1 MEKEF
6 DVIVIGGGHAG
17 SEASLACA
25 RKGHKTLMLSVSLD
39 NIGFLACNP
48 SIGGTAKGQLVS
60 EIDALG
66 GEMGVNADKCLL
78 QLRMLNSS
86 KGPAVHSLRAQV
98 DKNKYHTQLKKTME
112 NTANLSLKMGEVTD
126 ILTENGKASGV
137 KLATGEVIKSK
148 AVIVCTGVYLKANII
163 MGDYVENIGPSGFKA
178 ANKLTDSLVS
188 HGIEVM
194 RFKTGTPARIDAR
207 TIDFSKLEVQ
217 PGDSDI
223 QMFSYLNAG
232 KKVKNVKDCHLVYTN
247 LTTHEI
253 IKNNLEKAP
262 MYSGLIKG
270 VGPRYCPSIETKIVR
285 FADKERHQLFLE
297 PEANDTNEMYIQG
310 FSTSMPVD
318 IQEDMLHSLVG
329 LENAFIMRN
338 AYAIEYDAINSL
350 ELFPSLEHKKI
361 KNLYFAGQING
372 TSGYEEAAAQ
382 GLIAGINASLKLE
395 NKPDLVLK
403 RSDAYI
409 GVLIDDL
416 VTKGT
421 SEPYRMMTS
430 RAEHRLH
437 LRQDNADLRLT
448 EIGRSVG
455 LVDDKRYKKFKAKL
469 KDLEKAEAVFEN
481 NVSPELQNK
490 ILKKKGLEKTSVGVK
505 LRNLVKRDYV
515 EFDDLKE
522 LGLFYGLDEIATKEV
537 YIQAKYEG
545 YLKRA
550 NEDIARAEADEK
562 IALPANLDYFSIKGL
577 KAEAQDKLNLIK
589 PLNLGQASRI
599 SGVSPADI
607 AVLTIYLKVNKMC

>member
-1 MEKEF
+1 MEKFF

-98 DKNKYHTQLKKTME
+98 DKNKYHTELKKTME
-112 NTANLSLKMGEVTD
+112 NTDNLSLKMGEVTD

-137 KLATGEVIKSK
+137 KLATGEIIKSS

-178 ANKLTDSLVS
+178 ANKLTDSLVNL
-188 HGIEVM
+188 GIEVM
-194 RFKTGTPARIDAR
+194 RFKTGTPARIDSR

-247 LTTHEI
+247 LNTHEI

-350 ELFPSLEHKKI
+350 ELYPTLEHKKI

-382 GLIAGINASLKLE
+382 GLIAGINASLRLE
-395 NKPDLVLK
+395 NKPEIILK

-421 SEPYRMMTS
+421 NEPYRMMTS
-430 RAEHRLH
+430 RAEYRLH

-448 EIGRSVG
+448 EIGRKVG
-455 LVDDKRYKKFKAKL
+455 LVDNKRYKKFKAKL
-469 KDLEKAEAVFEN
+469 KEIAKAEAVFET
-481 NVSPELQNK
+481 NVSPELQNV
-490 ILKKKGLEKTSVGVK
+490 ILEKKGLEKTNVGVK
-505 LRNLVKRDYV
+505 LRNLVKRDYI
-515 EFDDLKE
+515 EFEDLKQ
-522 LGLFYGLDEIATKEV
+522 LGLFYGLDEIAVKEV

-550 NEDIARAEADEK
+550 SEDIARAEADEK
-562 IALPANLDYFSIKGL
+562 IALPPTLDYFSIKGL

>member
-1 MEKEF
+1 MEKFF

-98 DKNKYHTQLKKTME
+98 DKNKYHTELKKTME
-112 NTANLSLKMGEVTD
+112 NTPNLSLKMGEVTE
-126 ILTENGKASGV
+126 ILTDGDKASGV
-137 KLATGEVIKSK
+137 KLATGEIIKSS

-178 ANKLTDSLVS
+178 ANKLTDSLINL
-188 HGIEVM
+188 GIEVM
-194 RFKTGTPARIDAR
+194 RFKTGTPARIDSR
-207 TIDFSKLEVQ
+207 TIDYTKLEVQ

-247 LTTHEI
+247 LSTHEI

-350 ELFPSLEHKKI
+350 ELYPTLEHKKI

-382 GLIAGINASLKLE
+382 GLIAGINASLRLE
-395 NKPDLVLK
+395 NKPEIILK

-421 SEPYRMMTS
+421 NEPYRMMTS
-430 RAEHRLH
+430 RAEYRLH

-448 EIGRSVG
+448 EIGRKVG
-455 LVDDKRYKKFKAKL
+455 LVDNKRYKKFKAKL
-469 KDLEKAEAVFEN
+469 KEIAKAEAVFET
-481 NVSPELQNK
+481 NVSPELQNV
-490 ILKKKGLEKTSVGVK
+490 ILEKKGLEKTNVGVK
-505 LRNLVKRDYV
+505 LRNLVKRDYI
-515 EFDDLKE
+515 EFEDLKQ
-522 LGLFYGLDEIATKEV
+522 LGLFYGLDEIAVKEV

-550 NEDIARAEADEK
+550 SEDIARAEADEK
-562 IALPANLDYFSIKGL
+562 IALPPTLDYFSIKGL